1 MIATDSEPAAAAAP
15 GSEPTAPDADRILAA
30 FYHGVEAAFVK
41 AATAAGGSIDVDHRI
56 AGRIVRLRFAHR
68 GLASAV
74 GRALQHLA
82 LPAADG
88 EPELTVCLWDSR
100 TSDVPMPQPPWA
112 LRDYTNR
119 GEILGHTTPRFRTSF
134 HTHSGIFNMADM
146 QRQHAV
152 YWIRDAAAIPAY
164 ATSMP
169 LLPILH
175 WWTASHGMQLVH
187 AGVVGSEHGAALLAG
202 QGGAGKSNT
211 ALACIAA
218 GLRYVSDD
226 YCLLQPDPSP
236 WAHSVFCT
244 GRLHPP
250 DLERLP
256 FLKPHVSNPLQLES
270 DKALF
275 FLHDAFRAQLA
286 ADLPLRVILLPRVA
300 KQQRTTW
307 EPAPPAAAHRAL
319 TNVTLHYLPG
329 AGQAAI
335 ETIARTV
342 KQLPCCY
349 LNLGADRETIPAAIR
364 TILEERA

>member
-1 MIATDSEPAAAAAP
+1 MIADDTHAAAA
-15 GSEPTAPDADRILAA
+15 TCLAPDIERRLAEFYERI
-30 FYHGVEAAFVK
+30 EAAFND
-41 AATAAGGSIDVDHRI
+41 AATASGGAIVVDHQL
-56 AGRIVRLRFAHR
+56 AGRHVRLEFAHQ
-68 GLASAV
+68 GLATAV
-74 GRALQHLA
+74 GRALRHRAQPTLV
-82 LPAADG
+82 G
-88 EPELTVCLWDSR
+88 EPELTISLWDSR
-100 TSDVPMPQPPWA
+100 ASGVPMPKPPWS

-146 QRQHAV
+146 RRGRAV
-152 YWIRDAAAIPAY
+152 YWIRDAAAIPTY

-175 WWTASHGMQLVH
+175 WWMASHGLQLVH
-187 AGVVGSEHGAALLAG
+187 AGVVGTEHGGALLAG

-226 YCLLQPDPSP
+226 YCLLQPEPAP
-236 WAHSVFCT
+236 LAHSVFST

-256 FLKPHVSNPLQLES
+256 FLKPFVSNPQQLDS

-275 FLHDAFRAQLA
+275 FLHEGFADRLA
-286 ADLPLRVILLPRVA
+286 ADLPLRIILLPRVA
-300 KQQRTTW
+300 QQQQTTW
-307 EPAPPAAAHRAL
+307 EPAPRAAAHRAL

-335 ETIARTV
+335 ETIARIV
-342 KQLPCCY
+342 KRLPCCY
-349 LNLGADRETIPAAIR
+349 LNLGTDRASVPAAIR
-364 TILEERA
+364 SILAERA